1 LGTTVAMTFMGAT
14 YWMLPRL
21 LAREL
26 RPLAL
31 ARLQP
36 WLWFLGMIFFS
47 TSYHVA
53 GLRGL
58 PRRVWSG
65 SLDGFAEGA
74 AWAPLPRIAAVG
86 GVILFLSSLCFVIV
100 VLGTWFAGRR
110 IDPPPFEFAE
120 PLGGAPEPG
129 IWDRLGLWTLVAIGL
144 VLLAYAYPL
153 AHLLSLQRFGSPG
166 FQPF

>member
-1 LGTTVAMTFMGAT
+1 MGAT

-21 LAREL
+21 LGREL
-26 RPLAL
+26 RPLGI

-36 WLWFLGMIFFS
+36 WLWFLGMAFFS

-65 SLDGFAEGA
+65 SLDGFADP
-74 AWAPLPRIAAVG
+74 APWRGLPQIAAGG
-86 GVILFLSSLCFVIV
+86 GVILFLSSLCFVVV
-100 VLGTWFAGRR
+100 VLATAFGGRR
-110 IDPPPFEFAE
+110 IEPPAFEFAE
-120 PLGGAPEPG
+120 ALGGPPRRG
-129 IWDRLGLWTLVAIGL
+129 PWDRLGMWTLVAIVL

-153 AHLLSLQRFGSPG
+153 AHLLSLERFGSPG